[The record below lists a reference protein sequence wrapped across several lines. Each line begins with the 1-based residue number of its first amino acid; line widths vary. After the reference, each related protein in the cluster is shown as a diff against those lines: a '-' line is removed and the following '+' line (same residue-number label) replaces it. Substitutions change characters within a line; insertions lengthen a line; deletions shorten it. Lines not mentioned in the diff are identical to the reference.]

1 MEYFDLFGIPVQL
14 KLNPADLSARFFALS
29 RQFHPDRV
37 AQDDA
42 AAQEEALEKSALL
55 NKAWKTFHHPDALI
69 HYVLKEKGLITD
81 DEKYNLPPSFL
92 MEVMD
97 INEQLMEL
105 DEDAD
110 TGVIEEELNNLSNQI
125 YEPVKKVVENYE
137 EGVTSG
143 EALLQVKEYYYK
155 KKYLDRIRE
164 ELQNRAIEK
173 K

>member
-1 MEYFDLFGIPVQL
+1 
-14 KLNPADLSARFFALS
+14 
-29 RQFHPDRV
+29 
-37 AQDDA
+37 
-42 AAQEEALEKSALL
+42 
-55 NKAWKTFHHPDALI
+55 
-69 HYVLKEKGLITD
+69 
-81 DEKYNLPPSFL
+81 